1 MREEIEIL
9 LRRAE
14 VFKRD
19 AENDFK
25 NKNFDICMF
34 HLEQAAQLLIK
45 AKLLEIKGS
54 FQRTHS
60 LRALLLELGESWK
73 KEEIKKFI
81 EENKEVLRDLERAY
95 ISSRYIYEEFF
106 EEEVKRAF
114 DAVEKLKE
122 MLWKG

>member
-1 MREEIEIL
+1 MKEEMEIL
-9 LRRAE
+9 LKRAE

-25 NKNFDICMF
+25 NKDFDICMF
-34 HLEQAAQLLIK
+34 HLEQVAQLLIK
-45 AKLLEIKGS
+45 AKLLEINGS
-54 FQRTHS
+54 FQRTH
-60 LRALLLELGESWK
+60 LRTLLLELAESWK

-106 EEEVKRAF
+106 EKEVKRAF
-114 DAVEKLKE
+114 DVVEKLKE

>member
-1 MREEIEIL
+1 MREEIEIFL
-9 LRRAE
+9 KRAE
-14 VFKRD
+14 VFKED

-54 FQRTHS
+54 FQKTHS
-60 LRALLLELGESWK
+60 LRALLLELAENWK

>member
-9 LRRAE
+9 LKRAE

-19 AENDFK
+19 AENNFK
-25 NKNFDICMF
+25 NKDFDICMF
-34 HLEQAAQLLIK
+34 HLEQVAQLLIK

-60 LRALLLELGESWK
+60 LRMLLLELAESWK
-73 KEEIKKFI
+73 KEEIKNFI

-114 DAVEKLKE
+114 EVVEKLKE

>member
-19 AENDFK
+19 AENNFK

-34 HLEQAAQLLIK
+34 HLEQTAQLLIK
-45 AKLLEIKGS
+45 AKLLEVKGS

-60 LRALLLELGESWK
+60 LRALLLELAESWK
-73 KEEIKKFI
+73 KEEIKNFI

-114 DAVEKLKE
+114 DVVEKLKE

>member
-1 MREEIEIL
+1 MREEIEL
-9 LRRAE
+9 FLKRAE

-19 AENDFK
+19 AENDFR
-25 NKNFDICMF
+25 NKDFDICMF

-60 LRALLLELGESWK
+60 LRALLLELAENWK
-73 KEEIKKFI
+73 KEEVKKFI

-114 DAVEKLKE
+114 EVVEKLKE
-122 MLWKG
+122 ILWKG